1 MNNNLKVVAD
11 YHTHTIYSD
20 GKGTI
25 EQNVKSAIDKGLE
38 IIGIS
43 DHGYKHMGFGV
54 KYNLFEKMRY
64 EIDLMKEKYPQIKI
78 LLGVECNILDDRGNI
93 DIDDKILGYFDYV
106 MAGYH
111 FGSMPTRWTRGMR
124 NHFNN
129 YFKPLKSLEKAYN
142 TRALINAM
150 RNNDIFVLT
159 HPGDKGDVDIIE
171 VAKAAQETKTYM
183 EINSHHKNLSIEQL
197 TLIKNIDVEYIL
209 GSDSH
214 LPNHVGD
221 FTNALE
227 RAISAGVD
235 IDKIVNVRRV

>member
-142 TRALINAM
+142 TRALVNAM

-159 HPGDKGDVDIIE
+159 HPGDKGDV
-171 VAKAAQETKTYM
+171 
-183 EINSHHKNLSIEQL
+183 SIEQL
-197 TLIKNIDVEYIL
+197 RLIKNIDVEYIL

>member
-1 MNNNLKVVAD
+1 MKDNIKVVAD

-25 EQNVKSAIDKGLE
+25 EDNIKSAIEKELE

-54 KYNLFEKMRY
+54 KYNLFETMRN
-64 EIDLMKEKYPQIKI
+64 EIDTMKDKYPEIEI

-93 DIDDKILGYFDYV
+93 DIDDKILRYFDYV

-111 FGSMPTRWTRGMR
+111 FGSRPTKWARGMR

-129 YFKPLKSLEKAYN
+129 YFKPLKYLEIDYN
-142 TRALINAM
+142 TRALVNAM
-150 RNNDIFVLT
+150 KNNDIFILT

-183 EINSHHKNLSIEQL
+183 EINSHHKNLSVEQL
-197 TLIKNIDVEYIL
+197 RLIKNIDVEFIL

-214 LPNHVGD
+214 RPNNVGD
-221 FTNALE
+221 FSNALD
-227 RAISAGVD
+227 RAVLAGID
-235 IDKIVNVRRV
+235 LDKIVNVRRI

>member
-1 MNNNLKVVAD
+1 MKNNIKVIAD

-25 EQNVKSAIDKGLE
+25 EQNVKAAIEKGLE
-38 IIGIS
+38 TIGIT

-64 EIDLMKEKYPQIKI
+64 EVDSMKNKYPSIEI
-78 LLGVECNILDDRGNI
+78 LLGVECNILDDKGSI
-93 DIDDKILGYFDYV
+93 DIDDKISNYFDYI

-111 FGSMPTRWTRGMR
+111 FGSKPTKWGRGLR

-129 YFKPLKSLEKAYN
+129 YCKPFKAIEKDYN

-150 RNNDIFVLT
+150 KNNDIFILT
-159 HPGDKGDVDIIE
+159 HPGDKGDVYIE
-171 VAKAAQETKTYM
+171 EIAKVALTTNTLM
-183 EINSHHKNLSIEQL
+183 EINSHHRNLSVIQL
-197 TLIKNIDVEYIL
+197 NEIKSIDVNFVI

-214 LPNHVGD
+214 TPEGIGD
-221 FTNALE
+221 FDRAIE
-227 RAISAGVD
+227 RALLANID
-235 IDKIVNVRRV
+235 IDKIINVRRV

>member
-1 MNNNLKVVAD
+1 
-11 YHTHTIYSD
+11 
-20 GKGTI
+20 
-25 EQNVKSAIDKGLE
+25 
-38 IIGIS
+38 
-43 DHGYKHMGFGV
+43 
-54 KYNLFEKMRY
+54 
-64 EIDLMKEKYPQIKI
+64 
-78 LLGVECNILDDRGNI
+78 
-93 DIDDKILGYFDYV
+93 
-106 MAGYH
+106 
-111 FGSMPTRWTRGMR
+111 
-124 NHFNN
+124 
-129 YFKPLKSLEKAYN
+129 
-142 TRALINAM
+142 M

-159 HPGDKGDVDIIE
+159 HPGDKGDVDIID

-197 TLIKNIDVEYIL
+197 RLIKNIDVEYIL